1 MLLELLPESPPSLA
15 NFVDGRNGVA
25 LAALSEWLCPDNAV
39 PAFLLWGA
47 AGAGKSHLLR
57 ACADACE
64 LRYFD
69 GAAKPGLVEIYEA
82 LTEDELWVPQLAVD
96 NVEALDAD
104 GQQVL
109 FNAFNRARLTG
120 GKLLLATTLPPQGLN
135 LREDL
140 RTRLGSA
147 LIFGLEP
154 LSDAEKSAALRG
166 QAESRGLSLPEDA
179 LNYLLRH
186 APRDMRSLSGLVVA
200 LDRLSLERQRPITL
214 PLLRE
219 VLHNEQSE
227 S

>member
-1 MLLELLPESPPSLA
+1 MRQMLLELLPESPPSLA
-15 NFVDGRNGVA
+15 NFVVGRNGAA
-25 LAALSEWLCPDNAV
+25 LAALGEWLSPEEAS

-47 AGAGKSHLLR
+47 AGSGKSHLLR
-57 ACADACE
+57 ASAEACE
-64 LRYFD
+64 LQYVD
-69 GAAKPGLVEIYEA
+69 GAAAPGLVAIFET

-120 GKLLLATTLPPQGLN
+120 GKLLLATEQPPQALT

-147 LIFGLEP
+147 LIFGLAS
-154 LSDAEKSAALRG
+154 LSDEEKSDALAA
-166 QAESRGLSLPEDA
+166 QAEARGLSLPADA
-179 LNYLLRH
+179 LAYLLRH
-186 APRDMRSLSGLVVA
+186 APRDMRTLSGLLVA

-219 VLHNEQSE
+219 VLHSE
-227 S
+227 I